1 MDMVKSLEMGMA
13 KSLQV
18 DKGKKVKEKHSLK
31 LDEEKSLETLW
42 REVQELDSSP
52 NRPSSLSSQ
61 VGPLG
66 ISFKSMYFNAYQ
78 F

>member
-18 DKGKKVKEKHSLK
+18 DKEKKVKEKHSLK

-61 VGPLG
+61 VA
-66 ISFKSMYFNAYQ
+66 ISFKSIQMH
-78 F
+78 